1 VDVGAKSEIHKIIRQ
16 LARDG
21 LAVLMISSELP
32 EVLGMS
38 DRIAVMRGGTV
49 TSLLPG
55 MSDAHDVMAAALG
68 QAGRRNPDAECRMP
82 NEARNPKIEPEPN
95 APDSEFRLRSSFEFR
110 NSAFGFFHRHF
121 RELSVAGA
129 LVSLLL
135 FLAVAA
141 PAFYQSQPLL
151 SLLARETPALV
162 VACGMAL
169 VILGRQIDISV
180 GSQFALCSV
189 CAGLLAAGNLPLVLV
204 LPASVAL
211 GASMGA
217 VNGWLVAGLR
227 LPSIVVTLATM
238 VAWREGLRWLR
249 QGQFVDLP
257 EGIQWFGL
265 TQTTGQ
271 QTLTFLALVLL
282 ALMAV
287 ATKHVAAGRFV
298 YAVGSDAEAARL
310 AGMHPQRVTFSTFVL
325 LGALVGLAAMMNV
338 VQSPQVDPNS
348 GTGLE
353 LKAIAAVV
361 VGGVAISGGRGN
373 LWGVLVGLLLLACVN
388 PALTHMHV
396 EAYWEK
402 AIQGLVILLA
412 VLADGL
418 RRRRDRN

>member
-1 VDVGAKSEIHKIIRQ
+1 
-16 LARDG
+16 
-21 LAVLMISSELP
+21 MI
-32 EVLGMS
+32 
-38 DRIAVMRGGTV
+38 
-49 TSLLPG
+49 
-55 MSDAHDVMAAALG
+55 
-68 QAGRRNPDAECRMP
+68 
-82 NEARNPKIEPEPN
+82 
-95 APDSEFRLRSSFEFR
+95 
-110 NSAFGFFHRHF
+110 RHF
-121 RELSVAGA
+121 RELSVAAA
-129 LVSLLL
+129 LGLLLL

-189 CAGLLAAGNLPLVLV
+189 CAGLLAARNLPLMLV

-211 GASMGA
+211 GASMGS

-257 EGIQWFGL
+257 DGIQWFGL
-265 TQTTGQ
+265 TQTSGQ
-271 QTLTFLALVLL
+271 QTLILVALALLV
-282 ALMAV
+282 LMAV
-287 ATKHVAAGRFV
+287 ALKHVAAGRFV

-310 AGMHPQRVTFSTFVL
+310 AGLHPQRVTFSTFVL
-325 LGALVGLAAMMNV
+325 LGALIGLAAMMNV

-348 GTGLE
+348 GTGME

-361 VGGVAISGGRGN
+361 VGGVAISGGRGS

-402 AIQGLVILLA
+402 AIHGLVILLA
-412 VLADGL
+412 VVADGL
-418 RRRRDRN
+418 RRRKERN